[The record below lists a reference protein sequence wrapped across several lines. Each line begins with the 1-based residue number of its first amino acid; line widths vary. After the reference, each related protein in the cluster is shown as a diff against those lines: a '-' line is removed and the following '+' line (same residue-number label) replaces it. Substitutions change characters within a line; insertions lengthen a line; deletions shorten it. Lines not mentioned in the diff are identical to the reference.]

1 MSGSFRRWSNT
12 RTTSYIITVT
22 IIFIFLAFIHV
33 PFNFTILQPS
43 QACNFATSAYQSF
56 FSMWNLVFFS
66 WIPSIG
72 MLLFGLLTI
81 RNIHQSKMRVLPQT
95 QNNQQ
100 QPNQKKLDT
109 QMIQMVIVQS
119 FVFGS
124 TSTAF
129 SICQLYVSI
138 TSNTRRVDSV
148 ERTKFNY
155 IGTISNWIS
164 LVGPCLSFYLCTFTS
179 KLFRSELMK
188 FFKPE
193 QSTH

>member
-1 MSGSFRRWSNT
+1 
-12 RTTSYIITVT
+12 
-22 IIFIFLAFIHV
+22 
-33 PFNFTILQPS
+33 
-43 QACNFATSAYQSF
+43 
-56 FSMWNLVFFS
+56 MWNLVFFS

>member
-1 MSGSFRRWSNT
+1 LSGSFRRWSNT